1 MLRRRS
7 PRRRSLVR
15 RRALRRPPP
24 AIVPRPGLRPRPALP
39 PLVREALARA
49 NRLMADGQFAEA
61 AAAFESL
68 AAKAKEHNLPG
79 RAADLTL
86 QAARAHFAAG
96 HVDAAVE
103 RAIEALRLLTLGGR
117 AGRVPAVLSK
127 TTAALRDKGYDAQAD
142 RLEQETE
149 RILGEVGLS
158 LEQAQQQAPQAP
170 EKPGTLPA
178 KCDGCGA
185 PVIPDEVEWHDAQTA
200 ECLYC
205 GTVLKAT

>member
-1 MLRRRS
+1 MLRRRKG
-7 PRRRSLVR
+7 RRRSLMR
-15 RRALRRPPP
+15 RRALRRRPPP
-24 AIVPRPGLRPRPALP
+24 VVPRPGRRPRPALP
-39 PLVREALARA
+39 RRVREALARA

-61 AAAFESL
+61 AAAFEGL
-68 AAKAKEHNLPG
+68 AARAKEHNLPA

-96 HVDAAVE
+96 HIDAAVE
-103 RAIEALRLLTLGGR
+103 RAIEALRLLARGGR
-117 AGRVPAVLSK
+117 AGRIPAVLSK
-127 TTAALRDKGYDAQAD
+127 MTAALRDRGHDAHAD
-142 RLEQETE
+142 RLEQEAE
-149 RILGEVGLS
+149 HILGEVGLS

>member
-1 MLRRRS
+1 
-7 PRRRSLVR
+7 
-15 RRALRRPPP
+15 
-24 AIVPRPGLRPRPALP
+24 
-39 PLVREALARA
+39 VREALVRA
-49 NRLMADGQFAEA
+49 NRLMTDGQFAEA
-61 AAAFESL
+61 AVAYEGL
-68 AAKAKEHNLPG
+68 AAKAAEHNMPA

-96 HVDAAVE
+96 RIDTAVE
-103 RAIEALRLLTLGGR
+103 RATKVLRLLARGGR
-117 AGRVPAVLSK
+117 AGRIPVVLSK
-127 TTAALRDKGYDAQAD
+127 MTSALRDKGHDAHAD
-142 RLEQETE
+142 RLEQEAE
-149 RILGEVGLS
+149 DVLGKAGLS
-158 LEQAQQQAPQAP
+158 LEQARQQVPQAP